1 MNRRNNFKRYITAM
15 AATKLNKRRGV
26 TNKFIN
32 VVTTFLVISTFAFV
46 MVSTLIAAKS

>member
-15 AATKLNKRRGV
+15 SATKLNKIRGV
-26 TNKFIN
+26 ANKFIN
-32 VVTTFLVISTFAFV
+32 VVTTFLVIPTFAFV